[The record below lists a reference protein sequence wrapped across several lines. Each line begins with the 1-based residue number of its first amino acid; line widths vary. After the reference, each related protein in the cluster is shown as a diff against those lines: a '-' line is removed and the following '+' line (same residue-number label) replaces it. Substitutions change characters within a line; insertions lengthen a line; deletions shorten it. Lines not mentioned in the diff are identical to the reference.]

1 MAGDAHLQRSSVR
14 EVHVVLLHAKAVR
27 EVIVPAGAKMVMA
40 PVWAH
45 YAEIAFS
52 KGLKARVA
60 VALREAL
67 FCFSATGLTVNLA
80 DEFELNGF
88 ADQFIHWL
96 VVVAKR

>member
-1 MAGDAHLQRSSVR
+1 MAGNAHLQRSRVG
-14 EVHVVLLHAKAVR
+14 EGHVVLLHAKALS
-27 EVIVPAGAKMVMA
+27 EVIVPARAKMMMA

-60 VALREAL
+60 VPLREAL

-80 DEFELNGF
+80 DEFELDGF

-96 VVVAKR
+96 VVVAQR